1 MIDILNIPELHILL
15 GVGSKMLDFFD
26 KILGV
31 AVVDKFLA
39 TLNVKHYKE

>member
-31 AVVDKFLA
+31 AVVDKFLVH
-39 TLNVKHYKE
+39 LKHYKE